1 MSTARIGIQLRTRKD
16 MVALLTEIGVE
27 HPGEHSGNMWNTL
40 AEGCNVSWNLGK
52 AQVRLRYVTTHG
64 TAVVVDVEYL

>member
-1 MSTARIGIQLRTRKD
+1 MSTARTGIQLRTRED

-27 HPGEHSGNMWNTL
+27 YPGEHSGHMWNTL
-40 AEGCNVSWNLGK
+40 AEGCDVSWSLDK
-52 AQVRLRYVTTHG
+52 AQVRLRYVITRG